1 MFRQMSVLPIDL
13 GTSSVTPAFA
23 TILGEAA
30 AVCLEENHHAS
41 GVLLSV
47 DGMSKETFELSWAQ
61 LHAAHRT
68 TYADL
73 QEATEWGAC
82 GVALLL
88 VRQLTGLTTIERSA
102 KGGGFDWWIGTSDP
116 TGLPFQGMSRLEVSG
131 ILRGHADSVETRLK
145 QKIRQTDPS
154 DSLGPAVIAIV
165 EFGQPKAQVE
175 RK

>member
-1 MFRQMSVLPIDL
+1 MIRQMSVLPIDL
-13 GTSSVTPAFA
+13 GTSCVTPAFA

-47 DGMSKETFELSWAQ
+47 DGMSQETFALSWERLQ
-61 LHAAHRT
+61 AAHKT

-82 GVALLL
+82 GVALL
-88 VRQLTGLTTIERSA
+88 VIRQLTGMTTIQRSV
-102 KGGGFDWWIGTSDP
+102 KGTGFDWWIGTP
-116 TGLPFQGMSRLEVSG
+116 NGEALPFQGMSRLEVSG
-131 ILRGHADSVETRLK
+131 ILRGQAGSVESRLK

-165 EFGQPKAQVE
+165 EFGQPRAQVE